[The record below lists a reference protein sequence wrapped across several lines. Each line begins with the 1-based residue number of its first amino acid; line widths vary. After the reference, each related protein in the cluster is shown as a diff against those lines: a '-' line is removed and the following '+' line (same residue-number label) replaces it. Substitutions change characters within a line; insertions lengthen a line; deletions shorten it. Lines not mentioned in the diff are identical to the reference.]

1 MPITN
6 FNHSNKNTK
15 NTNNN
20 NNGGF
25 IPNGLI
31 PQANITPPSVEN
43 DLLISYNELAKNGKF
58 KPLKHR
64 EDILLSLISILRT
77 TKHPNAMLIGEA
89 GTGKTGIVEE
99 LARRIQMGDPVASNL
114 LKDYEIFELPIAS
127 ITAGNKFVGDIENT
141 VNRIVE
147 FATDKERNIIL
158 FMDEIHLLASEPQLS
173 KVAEI
178 LKPALAR
185 GDMRVI
191 GATTTQEARKL
202 KNPAFNRRFSRILVP
217 ELTIEATMDI
227 LRDVAATLSQHHRI
241 VIPTTLL
248 KDVVRIADERLI
260 GVHRPD
266 NAITLLDRAVSDMVV
281 NIRQTTTLNPE
292 MAEIITC
299 MPTLTVAQLEKSVMR
314 QLNLDATLIQDR
326 SAIVEQV
333 LSESI
338 IGQSNATKAI
348 NDTIKRLNLRL
359 TKNKRPRSFLFAG
372 PSGTGKTETARKL
385 ASALYGNEENIV
397 YLNMTEYT
405 TSASV
410 NRIIGS
416 PDGYLGSNSTHKL
429 PFDALET
436 NPYQIILLDE
446 FEKADES
453 VQYLFMQALDDGKI
467 ETNRGSVIDFK
478 NSIVIATTNA
488 GVAELNRNGIGFGNN
503 TSKLANASKEDMI
516 IALSNSFPTELLNRF
531 EHLIMYN
538 SLTKDDFKNV
548 LKLKYNQLIKEIT
561 YNKPGIKFEPAHLD
575 YEADYN
581 FIDHLADENYNAA
594 LNGRPAEKAVLTL
607 FEETLIQN
615 PSNYAFNFVALHE
628 EIN

>member
-6 FNHSNKNTK
+6 FNRP
-15 NTNNN
+15 NNN
-20 NNGGF
+20 KPNNNVQNGGGF
-25 IPNGLI
+25 TPNGI
-31 PQANITPPSVEN
+31 MPQMNFTPPSVEN
-43 DLLISYNELAKNGKF
+43 DLLINYNQLAKDGKF

-64 EDILLSLISILRT
+64 DDIILSLISILRT

-99 LARRIQMGDPVASNL
+99 LARRIQMNDPVASNL

-241 VIPTTLL
+241 VIPTSLL

-292 MAEIITC
+292 MAEIITK
-299 MPTLTVAQLEKSVMR
+299 MPSLTVSQLEKSVMR

-326 SAIVEQV
+326 SAIVEKV
-333 LSESI
+333 LDESI
-338 IGQSNATKAI
+338 IGQGDATKAI
-348 NDTIKRLNLRL
+348 IDTIKRLNLRL
-359 TKNKRPRSFLFAG
+359 TKSKRPRSFLFAG

-385 ASALYGNEENIV
+385 ASALYGNEDNII

-405 TSASV
+405 SPASI

-416 PDGYLGSNSTHKL
+416 PDGYLGSNSSHKL

-436 NPYQIILLDE
+436 NPYQIVLLDE
-446 FEKADES
+446 FEKADTT

-478 NSIVIATTNA
+478 NSIIISTTNA
-488 GVAELNRNGIGFGNN
+488 GVTELNRNGIGFGNN
-503 TSKLANASKEDMI
+503 TSKLKNASKEDMI
-516 IALSNSFPTELLNRF
+516 SALSTAFPTELLNRF
-531 EHLIMYN
+531 EHIIMYN
-538 SLTKDDFKNV
+538 SLTKDDFKDV
-548 LKLKYNQLIKEIT
+548 LKLKYNHLIQEVT
-561 YNKPGIKFEPAHLD
+561 YNKPGMAFEPAHLEYD
-575 YEADYN
+575 TNYN
-581 FIDHLADENYNAA
+581 FIDQLADEHYNAA

-607 FEETLIQN
+607 FEETLIQY
-615 PSNYAFNFVALHE
+615 PSRYSFDFVSLHE
-628 EIN
+628 EAK